1 MYTMFGTGEK
11 AAFSLNGKVGDGDD
25 DCGFQ
30 CAAEVSV
37 HGGIEGPEAGAALE
51 VGYEYGGDGGGVMGE
66 SGTED
71 FQGASMVSRGVGV
84 VFGVC
89 ARAGMPGDW
98 NRGIG
103 TGAGMVPEAVEGFDC
118 GKIAGRERV
127 TRKTNDLQHGEK
139 FSDGGTGYGGG
150 DGDVAEVVSDGW
162 IPGDEGAEAE
172 PDGAEAPGGGGG
184 LAVHH

>member
-1 MYTMFGTGEK
+1 MYTMFETGKK
-11 AAFSLNGKVGDGDD
+11 AAFGFRGEVDDGDD

-37 HGGIEGPEAGAALE
+37 HGGVEGPEAGAALE
-51 VGYEYGGDGGGVMGE
+51 VGYEYGGDGGGVTGE

-71 FQGASMVSRGVGV
+71 FEGAAVVSRGVGV
-84 VFGVC
+84 GFW
-89 ARAGMPGDW
+89 AWD
-98 NRGIG
+98 
-103 TGAGMVPEAVEGFDC
+103 GAGMVPEAVEGSDC

-150 DGDVAEVVSDGW
+150 DGDVAEAVSDGW

-172 PDGAEAPGGGGG
+172 PDGVEAPGGGGG
-184 LAVHH
+184 LAVHD